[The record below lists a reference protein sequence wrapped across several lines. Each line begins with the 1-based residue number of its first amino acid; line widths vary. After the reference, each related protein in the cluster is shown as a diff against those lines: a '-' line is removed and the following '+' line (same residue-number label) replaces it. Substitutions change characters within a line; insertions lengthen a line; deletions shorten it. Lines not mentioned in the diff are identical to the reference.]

1 MITVAEASERIL
13 AAVTALAREPV
24 ATGNAVGRVLGE
36 SITATI
42 DSPPWDNSS
51 MDGYAI
57 RAADV
62 SDSVSSLRVVEE
74 IAAGSFPSRA
84 IESGEAMRV
93 MTGAPVPTGADTV
106 IRREDT
112 DDGRDVVSILN
123 HRDLGRNIRKR
134 GEDFRNGDLLFDAGE
149 EISVAHAGAFAS
161 AGIKSVNVH
170 RRPKVA
176 VISSGDELVELE
188 RFDPSLAGSKIV
200 SSNSITLAALV
211 RETGGEPLDLGIA
224 LDTPDSL
231 RRKID
236 DARDADLILTSAGIS
251 VGDHDHVRDV
261 IAGAGGSIDFW
272 KVRMRP
278 GAPLAFGEVRGI
290 PWIGMSGNPV
300 SAIVTFEVFVRPAIR
315 RMLGHRRL
323 FAPTIP
329 VRTGSAIKLAAPL
342 MHFLRVVV
350 SQNDNGEDVANLAG
364 SQSSAVLTAMAR
376 ANALLILPGDRLEI
390 DEGEIHRALPIGCGL
405 FTTDR
410 LVLT

>member
-1 MITVAEASERIL
+1 M
-13 AAVTALAREPV
+13 
-24 ATGNAVGRVLGE
+24 
-36 SITATI
+36 
-42 DSPPWDNSS
+42 
-51 MDGYAI
+51 
-57 RAADV
+57 
-62 SDSVSSLRVVEE
+62 
-74 IAAGSFPSRA
+74 
-84 IESGEAMRV
+84 
-93 MTGAPVPTGADTV
+93 
-106 IRREDT
+106 
-112 DDGRDVVSILN
+112 
-123 HRDLGRNIRKR
+123 
-134 GEDFRNGDLLFDAGE
+134 
-149 EISVAHAGAFAS
+149 
-161 AGIKSVNVH
+161 
-170 RRPKVA
+170 
-176 VISSGDELVELE
+176 
-188 RFDPSLAGSKIV
+188 
-200 SSNSITLAALV
+200 

-376 ANALLILPGDRLEI
+376 AKALLILPGDRLEI